1 MRSLEPRRRMR
12 LGRSIKG
19 TWSRPSS
26 CKTSLPATYV
36 RHGRTAQNCGTT
48 TMSGSE
54 PCMWTDAVTVKIFL
68 SEMTVLFAALKT
80 FADAKLVKRQG
91 IDYVATVGSLC
102 VNTATMLSP
111 ATGHILST
119 WDSATITCG
128 ATSQRLFTNTRFDG
142 WRWLSLLQCGLP

>member
-1 MRSLEPRRRMR
+1 
-12 LGRSIKG
+12 
-19 TWSRPSS
+19 
-26 CKTSLPATYV
+26 
-36 RHGRTAQNCGTT
+36 
-48 TMSGSE
+48 MSGNK

-119 WDSATITCG
+119 WDSATTTYG
-128 ATSQRLFTNTRFDG
+128 AMSLISSTSTRFDG
-142 WRWLSLLQCGLP
+142 WKWLS